1 MPMIEIIPT
10 QSGTPLN
17 QFIALAQEYVTW
29 MIAEIRQQ
37 YPELDINEFAS
48 EHDYDNMHK
57 KFPGEHTPPDGCLF
71 VAYSDSKPCGCI
83 ALARLTSTICEMRT
97 LFVQPKFRSLGI
109 GKHLAQTSIHE
120 SQKLGCSHMRL
131 DTLKFMTKAQ
141 TLYRSFG
148 FYDIEPYR
156 DMSPAL
162 KQYICFLEC
171 KLTS

>member
-1 MPMIEIIPT
+1 MIDIIAA
-10 QSGTPLN
+10 QSGETL
-17 QFIALAQEYVTW
+17 QHLITLSQEYVIW
-29 MIAEIRQQ
+29 MVAEIRQY

-48 EHDYDNMHK
+48 EHDYDDMYK
-57 KFPGEHTPPDGCLF
+57 KFPGEHTPPDGGLF
-71 VAYSDSKPCGCI
+71 IAYTDSQPCDCI
-83 ALARLTSTICEMRT
+83 ALARLTPTICEMRT

-109 GKHLAQTSIHE
+109 GKQLAQASIHE
-120 SQKLGCSHMRL
+120 SQKLGYIHMRL

-162 KQYICFLEC
+162 KQYICFIEC
-171 KLTS
+171 SLS